1 MFNNSKAL
9 QYNENKNKFESISW
23 KDLAVGKIIKIEKNE
38 IIPAD
43 VLILKSSAN
52 NGFCYLQT
60 SSLDGE
66 TGLKPREAIYKMQN
80 FICEENDLSE
90 IKGEIT
96 VDSPN
101 ENIYSIDGSLNF
113 ENNLSYISVTNT
125 LLRVINFL
133 FFNLIFQRVGY

>member
-1 MFNNSKAL
+1 
-9 QYNENKNKFESISW
+9 
-23 KDLAVGKIIKIEKNE
+23 
-38 IIPAD
+38 
-43 VLILKSSAN
+43 
-52 NGFCYLQT
+52 
-60 SSLDGE
+60 
-66 TGLKPREAIYKMQN
+66 MQN

-133 FFNLIFQRVGY
+133 FFKFCGGANLCFLFSLLFFLTSKAFDRSPTAPPPLIK

>member
-9 QYNENKNKFESISW
+9 QYDFSKNEFENVSW
-23 KDLAVGKIIKIEKNE
+23 KDLVVGKIIKIEKNE

-43 VLILKSSAN
+43 VLILKSTAS

-66 TGLKPREAIYKMQN
+66 TGLKPREAVYKMQD
-80 FICEENDLSE
+80 FIKEEKDLNE
-90 IKGEIT
+90 LKGEIQ

-101 ENIYSIDGSLNF
+101 ENIYSINGSLNF
-113 ENNLSYISVTNT
+113 EENLSYFSVTNT
-125 LLRVINFL
+125 LLRVSFY
-133 FFNLIFQRVGY
+133 IF